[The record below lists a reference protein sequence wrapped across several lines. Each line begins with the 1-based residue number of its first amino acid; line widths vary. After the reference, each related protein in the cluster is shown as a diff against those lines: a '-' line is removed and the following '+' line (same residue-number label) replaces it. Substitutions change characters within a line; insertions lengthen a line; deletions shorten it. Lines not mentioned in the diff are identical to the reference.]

1 MNTMLQ
7 KTLKKHTDK
16 LRFGAVGII
25 NTSLDFGLLFLLVN
39 LAQANPLFGNLVS
52 TSIAFVFSFFANKK
66 YTFRL
71 AGSFRSE
78 APKFIVVTLFGL
90 WVIQPVIINATMWL
104 MNGLSLDSNVVLF
117 IEKLSSNTVTLVWN
131 YVLYKKLVF
140 KEEK

>member
-1 MNTMLQ
+1 MLQ
-7 KTLKKHTDK
+7 KILKKHADK
-16 LRFGAVGII
+16 LCFGAVGII

-39 LAQANPLFGNLVS
+39 LAQTNPLFGNLIS
-52 TSIAFVFSFFANKK
+52 TSIAFIFSFFANKR
-66 YTFRL
+66 YTFRS

-90 WVIQPVIINATMWL
+90 WVIQPAIINTTMWL

-117 IEKLSSNTVTLVWN
+117 IGKASATAVTLVWN

>member
-1 MNTMLQ
+1 MLQ
-7 KTLKKHTDK
+7 KILKKHADK
-16 LRFGAVGII
+16 LRFGVIGVI

-52 TSIAFVFSFFANKK
+52 TSIAFVFSFFANKR
-66 YTFRL
+66 YTFRS

-117 IEKLSSNTVTLVWN
+117 IGKASATAVTLVWN